1 MAEAFG
7 YRETLELL
15 AEKHPMTVTQKDT
28 AKILGCSLSHLKDTI
43 IKKGHIKVVDGKIPL
58 GSIARYICGYC

>member
-15 AEKHPMTVTQKDT
+15 AEKHPMLVTRQTTTV
-28 AKILGCSLSHLKDTI
+28 ILGCCTNTLDKI